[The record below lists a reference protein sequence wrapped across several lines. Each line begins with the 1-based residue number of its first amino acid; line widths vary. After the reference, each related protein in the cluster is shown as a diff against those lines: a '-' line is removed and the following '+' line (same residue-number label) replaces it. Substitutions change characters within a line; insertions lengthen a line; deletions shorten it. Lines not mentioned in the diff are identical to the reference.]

1 MSKYSQEAKDAYDGI
16 EEAGTS
22 CTITRVT
29 GGGGPLGGGTS
40 TIQADTHLVET
51 SFESQE
57 VDGTSVLRDDLK
69 LIIPAHSLT
78 LQPTAGDT
86 VTYAGRT
93 VQVIN
98 TMPVAPDGTPI
109 IYEVQARR

>member
-29 GGGGPLGGGTS
+29 GGGGPLGGGT
-40 TIQADTHLVET
+40 TTTQRNTYLVET
-51 SFESQE
+51 SFNTME
-57 VDGTSVLRDDLK
+57 VDGTSVLRTDLK
-69 LIIPAHSLT
+69 LIIPAHNLPIYPS
-78 LQPTAGDT
+78 PGDT

-93 VQVIN
+93 VRIIDTV
-98 TMPVAPDGTPI
+98 PVAPDGTPI
-109 IYEVQARR
+109 IFEVQARR